1 VTRFDRTRAK
11 TTRARELRRNGTKP
25 EAKLWNV
32 LRGSPLGVSF
42 RRQHPVGPYVLDFYS
57 PALKVAIE
65 LDGDQHLQRQAFE
78 ARRTRYL
85 NAKGIRVIRFW
96 NVEVNETFYG
106 VCERIAEV
114 MEALTPTRNA
124 ARSAPLLSGG
134 GILVP

>member
-1 VTRFDRTRAK
+1 MTRFDRTRAK

-114 MEALTPTRNA
+114 MEALTPTRNV

>member
-1 VTRFDRTRAK
+1 
-11 TTRARELRRNGTKP
+11 
-25 EAKLWNV
+25 
-32 LRGSPLGVSF
+32 VSF
-42 RRQHPVGPYVLDFYS
+42 RRHHPVGPYVLDFYS